1 MGNGIA
7 KAVLQQCGC
16 GCVGSQACQDHVGH
30 ACQRHGIQD
39 GCLIEYRTLTIN
51 QTEYLADDC
60 EQDGLMEK

>member
-1 MGNGIA
+1 M
-7 KAVLQQCGC
+7 
-16 GCVGSQACQDHVGH
+16 GH